1 MELSKRTK
9 IIAIVIIL
17 IIIVLSVV
25 SFLDLRSNNG
35 LLKQYVEQNLAKDE
49 EGNQYKLV
57 CESKFPQDYGEYI
70 FLYKSTN
77 GWDWD
82 KIGEIP
88 TDGYEYYEAW
98 GYSFAYGGK
107 GVFGSVF
114 IGIGKGKKAVY
125 FSKSLNN
132 GIAWSKPIPINDDIT
147 GQRSSPKIAIKD
159 ENIFVAWI
167 EESGKRPSGIYFC
180 SSYDGGKNWNEN
192 VWIRQGGDLR
202 IAIRPDR
209 IEE

>member
-25 SFLDLRSNNG
+25 YFLDLRSNNG

-77 GWDWD
+77 G
-82 KIGEIP
+82 
-88 TDGYEYYEAW
+88 
-98 GYSFAYGGK
+98 
-107 GVFGSVF
+107 
-114 IGIGKGKKAVY
+114 
-125 FSKSLNN
+125 
-132 GIAWSKPIPINDDIT
+132 
-147 GQRSSPKIAIKD
+147 
-159 ENIFVAWI
+159 
-167 EESGKRPSGIYFC
+167 
-180 SSYDGGKNWNEN
+180 
-192 VWIRQGGDLR
+192 
-202 IAIRPDR
+202 
-209 IEE
+209 